1 MSGTTW
7 VSRKRQTELCGLVHC
22 TCTPRSPRRPVSDS
36 PVRAAV
42 PPELQDHLGALVFSL
57 TVDFTSTHRTIS
69 SQCGNRSRKR
79 CSRAH
84 SLICRRPSWGCSTG
98 LSHMSALG
106 SNPCGQGDGMPW
118 SIRPSAQG
126 GAGLASPASHPWGGG
141 GLFPQIKYGCCPYRG
156 NRCSL
161 I

>member
-7 VSRKRQTELCGLVHC
+7 VSRERGRQNSVDWSTAHARPGA
-22 TCTPRSPRRPVSDS
+22 SPRRPVSNS

-79 CSRAH
+79 CSRAQPDLQTSFLGVQH
-84 SLICRRPSWGCSTG
+84 WLKPHVYTQAIPAARGMECPGQSGLLPREGLGQPHLHHFHGVEEACS
-98 LSHMSALG
+98 
-106 SNPCGQGDGMPW
+106 P
-118 SIRPSAQG
+118 
-126 GAGLASPASHPWGGG
+126 
-141 GLFPQIKYGCCPYRG
+141 K
-156 NRCSL
+156 
-161 I
+161 

>member
-7 VSRKRQTELCGLVHC
+7 VSRERGRQNSVDWSTAHARPGA
-22 TCTPRSPRRPVSDS
+22 SPRRPVSNS

-98 LSHMSALG
+98 LSHMSTLKQSLRPGGWNALVNQAFCLERG
-106 SNPCGQGDGMPW
+106 WASLTCITSMGWRRPVPPNKIWVLSLQG
-118 SIRPSAQG
+118 
-126 GAGLASPASHPWGGG
+126 
-141 GLFPQIKYGCCPYRG
+141 
-156 NRCSL
+156 
-161 I
+161 

>member
-1 MSGTTW
+1 MDWSTAHARPGA
-7 VSRKRQTELCGLVHC
+7 
-22 TCTPRSPRRPVSDS
+22 SPRRPVSDS

-57 TVDFTSTHRTIS
+57 AVDFTSTHRTIS

-79 CSRAH
+79 CSCAH
-84 SLICRRPSWGCSTG
+84 SPICRRPSWGCSTG
-98 LSHMSALG
+98 LSHMSTLKQSPRPGGWNALVSQAFCLG
-106 SNPCGQGDGMPW
+106 RGW
-118 SIRPSAQG
+118 A
-126 GAGLASPASHPWGGG
+126 ASPASHPWGGG

>member
-1 MSGTTW
+1 MDWSTAHARPGA
-7 VSRKRQTELCGLVHC
+7 
-22 TCTPRSPRRPVSDS
+22 SPRRPVSNS

-79 CSRAH
+79 CSRAQPDLQTSFLGVQH
-84 SLICRRPSWGCSTG
+84 WLKPHVCTREQSPRPGGWN
-98 LSHMSALG
+98 ALVNQAFCLG
-106 SNPCGQGDGMPW
+106 RGW
-118 SIRPSAQG
+118 A
-126 GAGLASPASHPWGGG
+126 ASPASLPWGGG
-141 GLFPQIKYGCCPYRG
+141 GLFPQIKYGCCSYRG